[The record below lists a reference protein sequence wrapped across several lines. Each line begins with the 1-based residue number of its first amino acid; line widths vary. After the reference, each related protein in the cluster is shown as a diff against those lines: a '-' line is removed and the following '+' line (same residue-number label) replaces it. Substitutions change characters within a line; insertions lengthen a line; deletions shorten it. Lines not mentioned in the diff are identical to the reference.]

1 MKVSPVDCRWFG
13 LDDLWASLPSNDS
26 TILWTFYINLVCTIQ
41 SHSKTRT
48 YSVTAAFQQVRSSRN
63 GTARLNSQETLLGHC
78 LESQEPELGL
88 EVGLQEAR
96 TASKRNSS
104 SPHKCE
110 GTKLLNLL
118 PQRTLPASVSPKGGN
133 KLGKKQ
139 IKWKKIQN
147 SELVLCRLA
156 S

>member
-1 MKVSPVDCRWFG
+1 MKVFPVDCRGIG
-13 LDDLWASLPSNDS
+13 LDDLWGSLPSNDS
-26 TILWTFYINLVCTIQ
+26 TILWTCYINLVHTIQ

-63 GTARLNSQETLLGHC
+63 GTARMNSQETLLGHC
-78 LESQEPELGL
+78 LENQESELGL

-96 TASKRNSS
+96 IAKKRNSS
-104 SPHKCE
+104 SPYKWE
-110 GTKLLNLL
+110 ENKFLNLL

-133 KLGKKQ
+133 KLGKKTN
-139 IKWKKIQN
+139 KWKKIQN
-147 SELVLCRLA
+147 SELDLYRT